1 MKEKEDP
8 NIIKKDID
16 FTDRTQDE
24 IAQIIADCISV
35 IPQKVQGRDHWVR
48 VGMASILYYL
58 MI

>member
-35 IPQKVQGRDHWVR
+35 IPQKVQAVEIIGFV
-48 VGMASILYYL
+48 
-58 MI
+58 